1 MDGIT
6 DNFSMY
12 LVIPFLL
19 LLYIPTIILFVY
31 YIKKN
36 KTTPFTYDNKFLNG
50 IRVFAVIWGF
60 LDVFVYNLSTQLTN
74 CNSIDAK
81 SAAIGATP
89 VILTMIIG
97 LLVANVKKF
106 RIPIVSLF
114 NSDSECCEKDINGNI
129 KSKTIDDIENAK
141 PFAKM
146 VAYLFYLGFA
156 LLFGIVLGNGF
167 ASC

>member
-12 LVIPFLL
+12 LVMPFLL

-60 LDVFVYNLSTQLTN
+60 LDVFVYNLSTQLMN

-81 SAAIGATP
+81 SAAIGSTP

-114 NSDSECCEKDINGNI
+114 NSDSTCCQKDI
-129 KSKTIDDIENAK
+129 SIDDIEEKK

-146 VAYLFYLGFA
+146 AAYLFYLGFA